1 MLFSTLWNSLCS
13 LSPGMLPHA
22 GAVSHRG
29 SFQPRNRSTNGDPR
43 MLQRSACLK
52 NSHWD
57 TVAPAAPRLWPSAS
71 AAAMSS
77 TAARCVLLVAFI
89 LLTISGNVMVC
100 LAVCRSRRL
109 RRIAN
114 CFVVSLA
121 VTDLMLGV
129 LVLPFSATVE
139 LRSGNWSLGGVL
151 CNIYISTDVLLCT
164 SSILTLLAISVDRY
178 LAISAP
184 LTYPHR
190 VTRLRA
196 ALVLLSI
203 WAWSMAMSFVPIHMG
218 WNTVDF
224 QVQHL
229 DWGVGDEDRDG
240 RYCQFEWNNNYVVLY
255 TLCSFYL
262 PLLLMCGV
270 YLCIFRVA
278 REQVSVDET
287 YSFCTVA
294 TTFCQTSKVLDGS
307 CSSVCYN
314 PLNFLHVAT
323 R

>member
-1 MLFSTLWNSLCS
+1 
-13 LSPGMLPHA
+13 
-22 GAVSHRG
+22 
-29 SFQPRNRSTNGDPR
+29 
-43 MLQRSACLK
+43 
-52 NSHWD
+52 
-57 TVAPAAPRLWPSAS
+57 
-71 AAAMSS
+71 MSS

-121 VTDLMLGV
+121 VTDLLLGL

-262 PLLLMCGV
+262 PLLLMCGM

-278 REQVSVDET
+278 REQVSVNET
-287 YSFCTVA
+287 FSFYTVA
-294 TTFCQTSKVLDGS
+294 TTFCQTSKVLDDS
-307 CSSVCYN
+307 CSSICYN
-314 PLNFLHVAT
+314 PSNFLHMQQYANSNRVT
-323 R
+323 LF